1 MILFESVTKKYGPR
15 ITAVNEVNFKVGDG
29 EFIFLIGPS
38 GAGKTTVL
46 RLLNREIMPTV
57 GSVFIDDWEVNKLPK
72 SKLPYLR
79 RKVGFVFQDFKLLTD
94 RTVGENIAVS
104 LEILNKNRQEIDKRI
119 NQVLNIVRLEDKI
132 NYFPRQL
139 SLGEQ
144 QRIAIGRAIAGE
156 AKVLLAD
163 EPTGNLDP
171 KTSWEIL
178 KIINKIN
185 KEGTT
190 VLMAS
195 HNVDIVNSLKKRVI
209 ALNKGQLVRDK
220 QQSRYSKT

>member
-29 EFIFLIGPS
+29 EFIF
-38 GAGKTTVL
+38 
-46 RLLNREIMPTV
+46 LLNREIMPTV

-79 RKVGFVFQDFKLLTD
+79 RKVGFIFQDFKLLPD
-94 RTVGENIAVS
+94 RTVGENIGVA
-104 LEILNKNRQEIDKRI
+104 LEILNRSRQEINKRI
-119 NQVLNIVRLEDKI
+119 GEVLDIVHLEDKL

-144 QRIAIGRAIAGE
+144 QRVAIGRAIAGNTS
-156 AKVLLAD
+156 VILAD

-178 KIINKIN
+178 KIINDIN
-185 KEGTT
+185 KEGKT
-190 VLMAS
+190 VIMAS
-195 HNVDIVNSLKKRVI
+195 HNVDIVNSMKKRVI
-209 ALNKGQLVRDK
+209 VMKKGKIIKDEKR
-220 QQSRYSKT
+220 SRYL

>member
-79 RKVGFVFQDFKLLTD
+79 RKVGFIFQDFKLLPD
-94 RTVGENIAVS
+94 RTVGENIGVA
-104 LEILNKNRQEIDKRI
+104 LEILNRSRQEINKRI
-119 NQVLNIVRLEDKI
+119 GEVLDIVHLEDKL
-132 NYFPRQL
+132 NFFPHR
-139 SLGEQ
+139 SLFC
-144 QRIAIGRAIAGE
+144 
-156 AKVLLAD
+156 KVF
-163 EPTGNLDP
+163 
-171 KTSWEIL
+171 
-178 KIINKIN
+178 
-185 KEGTT
+185 
-190 VLMAS
+190 
-195 HNVDIVNSLKKRVI
+195 LKKRRFPECRK
-209 ALNKGQLVRDK
+209 LKQGLV
-220 QQSRYSKT
+220 S

>member
-79 RKVGFVFQDFKLLTD
+79 RKVGFIFQDFKLLPD
-94 RTVGENIAVS
+94 RTVGENIGVA
-104 LEILNKNRQEIDKRI
+104 LEILNRSRQEINKRI
-119 NQVLNIVRLEDKI
+119 GEVLDIVHLEDKL

-144 QRIAIGRAIAGE
+144 QRVAIGRAIAGNTS
-156 AKVLLAD
+156 VILAD

-178 KIINKIN
+178 KIINDIN
-185 KEGTT
+185 KEGKT
-190 VLMAS
+190 VIMAS
-195 HNVDIVNSLKKRVI
+195 HNVDIVNSMKKRVI
-209 ALNKGQLVRDK
+209 VMKKGKIIKDEKR
-220 QQSRYSKT
+220 SRYL